1 MGVLRWGLLLLLP
14 ALAGL
19 TLAACSNSDDAERLA
34 AQRLFRNFLLKPDE
48 AAAADVRIQK
58 FADKLPP
65 DFPLFEHLTLLGSA
79 FTDTATTRELIV
91 GWESSRAADE
101 IYNFYQAALNRDP
114 WKIVQE
120 PRIQGVDF
128 LTFTDADNSAFTGE
142 LRIAQEGD
150 AAVVVLIA
158 REGLSGP
165 DNVPEMPPVQGRQP

>member
-1 MGVLRWGLLLLLP
+1 MLRWGFLLLLP

-19 TLAACSNSDDAERLA
+19 VLAACSNSDDAERLA
-34 AQRLFRNFLLKPDE
+34 AQRLFRNYLVRPDE
-48 AAAADVRIQK
+48 TAAADVRVHK
-58 FADKLPP
+58 FVDTLPP
-65 DFPLFEHLTLLGSA
+65 DFPLFADLTLLGSA

-91 GWESSRAADE
+91 GWESDHDADE
-101 IYNFYQAALNRDP
+101 IYNFYQTALNRDP

-128 LTFTDADNSAFTGE
+128 LTFTDADNPAFTGE

-158 REGLSGP
+158 REELSGP
-165 DNVPEMPPVQGRQP
+165 DAVPEIPPVQGRRP